1 MTEPITA
8 RTGTPNLNKAL
19 AAFQAEMPA
28 IERDRKVDVETKD
41 PSKAYSY
48 SYATLANIVRVAAPI
63 MGKHGLA
70 FTSAPGQASDGKGIS
85 VRWALVHESGEERTG
100 EFPISA
106 EGGIQVLGG
115 RITYVKRYC
124 MCAALNIAADEDD
137 DAAAAQAE
145 DDANAGTAKRRP
157 REDTKPSAPRRTRQ
171 TAPASAPEPGTAPP
185 TSTVQR
191 TTRTGPPLPNEMP
204 AGDAVRGRGGLITEP
219 MVTKLVITMNE
230 VVGESAS
237 DHRQFITD
245 MIGREVKSRK
255 DLTFD
260 EGRGLID
267 AFEKAKKTANPIGEV
282 IDIYRRTTG
291 GGPVED
297 VDVADPAGRQPGQ
310 RSRNAREAIS
320 TGDVGTEQAPWES
333 GELPV

>member
-145 DDANAGTAKRRP
+145 DDANAGTVQRRP
-157 REDTKPSAPRRTRQ
+157 RQDAKPAATRKTRQ
-171 TAPASAPEPGTAPP
+171 TAPASAPEPGTAP
-185 TSTVQR
+185 SAATVQR
-191 TTRTGPPLPNEMP
+191 TARTGPPLPNESP
-204 AGDAVRGRGGLITEP
+204 ADEPTAKQKGMLGVLFNKELPEGLGVQDRDQRLAMMSDMLGRTITSINDLTKREASGAIDAITKALQTDNP
-219 MVTKLVITMNE
+219 FVTMN
-230 VVGESAS
+230 
-237 DHRQFITD
+237 
-245 MIGREVKSRK
+245 
-255 DLTFD
+255 
-260 EGRGLID
+260 
-267 AFEKAKKTANPIGEV
+267 
-282 IDIYRRTTG
+282 DIYQRTTG
-291 GGPVED
+291 SGPVED
-297 VDVADPAGRQPGQ
+297 VDALATEIGRKPGQ
-310 RSRNAREAIS
+310 RSRNAREAIG